1 MLLKVDLEDLE
12 TVLNALY
19 QANEK
24 ELLMK
29 FKTDA
34 QNMIWAISEGSE
46 HLTKH
51 IHQWNDGEN
60 NLIMEEK
67 IPQSFSDFDL
77 ETAKELFDLQNIRS
91 QLFDPNNILPLEPS
105 EFLKEFL
112 KRGKKKPLRTEK
124 QRSEALISPILDEV
138 QSNNNFEFQIFSGEY
153 VNIDKNKGLKGE
165 FDFVFV
171 NDGKAEEIRLPMFTV
186 VEAKTGDIT
195 QHWGQVVAQMVGA
208 REFNKKNENYEIE
221 TIFGCLTTG
230 ELWHFVK
237 LENDLITIDERPLT
251 LYSELPQILGVFQE
265 IIDFYKVKEKKNM

>member
-34 QNMIWAISEGSE
+34 QNMIWAMSEGNE
-46 HLTKH
+46 HLTRH

-77 ETAKELFDLQNIRS
+77 TTVREKFKLRETREKLFEEFNPIDTSTWLKQALERAKH
-91 QLFDPNNILPLEPS
+91 
-105 EFLKEFL
+105 
-112 KRGKKKPLRTEK
+112 KPLKTEK
-124 QRSEALISPILDEV
+124 QRSEVLISPILDEV

-153 VNIDKNKGLKGE
+153 VNIDKSKGLKGE
-165 FDFVFV
+165 FDFVFTKEK
-171 NDGKAEEIRLPMFTV
+171 GFAFKAPIFTIL
-186 VEAKTGDIT
+186 EAKTGDIT
-195 QHWGQVVAQMVGA
+195 QHWGQIVAQMVGA
-208 REFNKKNENYEIE
+208 REFNRKNEENTKI
-221 TIFGCLTTG
+221 IFGCLTTG
-230 ELWHFVK
+230 EIWHFLK
-237 LENDLITIDERPLT
+237 LEDSLITIDEKP
-251 LYSELPQILGVFQE
+251 YYISELPQILGIFQE
-265 IIDFYKVKEKKNM
+265 IIDFYKVKEKKKIV